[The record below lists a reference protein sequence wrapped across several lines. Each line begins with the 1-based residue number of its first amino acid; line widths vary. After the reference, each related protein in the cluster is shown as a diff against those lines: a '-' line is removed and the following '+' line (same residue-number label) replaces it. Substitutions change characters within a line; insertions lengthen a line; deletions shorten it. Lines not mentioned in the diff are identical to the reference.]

1 MQLTTR
7 KRHVLFLA
15 IESGQDAIQMICQG
29 VGRALPR
36 YGHNLRAAASIL
48 ILVAVMGLFAH
59 SAVAVERGSKPEP
72 APAPRLEDQWRAK
85 LNANTVY
92 IIAGSPEETY
102 LDMTHD
108 LAVVLNDDNLRIL
121 PMVGLGGAQNIRDVL
136 YLKGVDIGI
145 TSSQML
151 RYFASTGE
159 LSSALDQR
167 LTYIARLFPE
177 EMHVVARR
185 DIRTIEELSGK
196 KVNFSDAGSS
206 TQITARDVFGLLGVA
221 VNEVNLSQAD
231 ALTAIKNGEIAAT
244 VVFSGKPAGIF
255 SHVAAT
261 DNLHLLEIPYTRT
274 LENIYLPGK
283 LEQALYPNLIDNGQT
298 VQTIAVDA
306 VLITNNWQPASD
318 RYRRVAK
325 FVEALFS
332 RFAEF
337 KKPPR
342 HPKWQE
348 VDLNKELPGWQRF
361 PAAEDLLQQVKFDE
375 FRAKF
380 HGGNVAAE
388 SAADKQRLFREF
400 REWSQGQGKAQ

>member
-1 MQLTTR
+1 
-7 KRHVLFLA
+7 
-15 IESGQDAIQMICQG
+15 MICQG
-29 VGRALPR
+29 IRRALPR
-36 YGHNLRAAASIL
+36 HKHNLRVPRLISTHPLLIGAAL
-48 ILVAVMGLFAH
+48 IGIVMTSMFARGALAIEQMPGPK
-59 SAVAVERGSKPEP
+59 SAH
-72 APAPRLEDQWRAK
+72 APRIEEQWKAK
-85 LNANTVY
+85 VNANTVS

-102 LDMTHD
+102 LDITHD

-121 PMVGLGGAQNIRDVL
+121 PIVGMGGAQNIRDVL

-145 TSSQML
+145 TSTQML

-159 LSSALDQR
+159 LATALDQR
-167 LTYIARLFPE
+167 LNYIARLFPE
-177 EMHVVARR
+177 EMHVVAGRGVK
-185 DIRTIEELSGK
+185 TLEELNGK
-196 KVNFSDAGSS
+196 KVNFSDSGSS

-231 ALTAIKNGEIAAT
+231 AITAIKNGEIAAT

-255 SHVAAT
+255 SRISAN
-261 DNLHLLEIPYTRT
+261 DNLHLVEIPVSRT
-274 LENIYLPGK
+274 LENVYSAAR
-283 LEQALYPNLIDNGQT
+283 LEQSLYPNLIEKAEGIQT
-298 VQTIAVDA
+298 VAVDA

-325 FVEALFS
+325 FVESWFS

-348 VDLNKELPGWQRF
+348 VDFSKELPGWQRF
-361 PAAEDLLQQVKFDE
+361 PAAQELLQQAKFDE

-380 HGGNVAAE
+380 HGGSVAAQTATE
-388 SAADKQRLFREF
+388 KQRLFREF
-400 REWSQGQGKAQ
+400 REWSEGEGKRQ